1 MIDCVYKLNMFLK
14 CVFFCIGESIYGFIF
29 VDENFELSYKVVG
42 YVFMVNYGV
51 DINGL
56 QFFIFFNKVRWLDG
70 KYVVFGKVIK
80 GMVGFF
86 IFLEMFFRNKE
97 FD

>member
-14 CVFFCIGESIYGFIF
+14 YVFFCIGESIYGFIF

-51 DINGL
+51 DING
-56 QFFIFFNKVRWLDG
+56 F
-70 KYVVFGKVIK
+70 
-80 GMVGFF
+80 
-86 IFLEMFFRNKE
+86 
-97 FD
+97 

>member
-1 MIDCVYKLNMFLK
+1 MFLK
-14 CVFFCIGESIYGFIF
+14 YMFFCIGESIYGFIF

-56 QFFIFFNKVRWLDG
+56 
-70 KYVVFGKVIK
+70 
-80 GMVGFF
+80 
-86 IFLEMFFRNKE
+86 
-97 FD
+97 